1 MRDVFVTR
9 IELFNSQMNFGG
21 KKEKSRDDLQ
31 QNLQSSVTKIQ
42 CLLSLDGM
50 APSGAELN
58 GLLCG
63 EGGIVQSEYYLQTLI
78 IEIITSFNK

>member
-1 MRDVFVTR
+1 
-9 IELFNSQMNFGG
+9 MNFG

-63 EGGIVQSEYYLQTLI
+63 EGGIVQSEFNLETFLI
-78 IEIITSFNK
+78 KIITSFIKSH